1 MAFNQKGEA
10 QIISYIVKLQDLSIL
25 ESGNYTHE
33 DFSSNK
39 QPIIKYIEDYKNK
52 YDTLPSEETIKGEF
66 PSTYDSLPVE
76 QSQSYLVDVMNENAK
91 YVNFERL
98 WNGASDGIAR
108 GQITMDEMLQ
118 LIYGGIENIGKK
130 GQKGAGVD
138 ITKDISRADR
148 YEDKKNGIGSKA
160 YKTGLATLDEAF
172 GGILPDDLVVVGGRL
187 SHGKTWVLNLLSAI
201 FYIQG
206 HSVLFYSGEM
216 ETDQIAFRFDSIV
229 SGVSSG
235 ALLWGHEL
243 SYRQEHVDYEDH
255 MNKLKESKN
264 FFTVVTP
271 NDFGGVRPSV
281 KDIERLVE
289 ELKPDFVFIDQLS
302 LMSDWEKAREERFK
316 YGNITRDLRLLASKH
331 LVPVFLAA
339 QANREATAR
348 DDDGDYKLPEENQLA
363 ESDLV
368 AQHAT
373 RVITLSKSNQP
384 SVGGMSLMKMGIKK
398 NRHGAYPEWEMM
410 VDYDKGL
417 FLEKDEDASLD
428 ISTDVFDFSTE
439 WDAY

>member
-10 QIISYIVKLQDLSIL
+10 QVISYIVKLQDLSIL
-25 ESGNYTHE
+25 ESGNYNHE
-33 DFSSNK
+33 DFSASRS
-39 QPIIKYIEDYKNK
+39 PIIKFIEDYKHK
-52 YDTLPSEETIKGEF
+52 YNSLPSEETIQGMF
-66 PSTYDSLPVE
+66 PDTYDNLPIE
-76 QSQSYLVDVMNENAK
+76 QAQSYLIDTMKENSMF
-91 YVNFERL
+91 VQFERA
-98 WNGASDGIAR
+98 WNEASEGFAR
-108 GQITMDEMLQ
+108 GKIGMDEMLTKMTV
-118 LIYGGIENIGKK
+118 GIETIRKK
-130 GQKGAGVD
+130 GHKGAGAD
-138 ITKDISRADR
+138 ITEDVSRLDR
-148 YEDKKNGIGSKA
+148 YIDKVNGIGSKS
-160 YKTGLATLDEAF
+160 YSTGLQTMDEAF

-201 FYIQG
+201 FYTQG
-206 HSVLFYSGEM
+206 YSILFYSGEM
-216 ETDQIAFRFDSIV
+216 ETDQIAYRFDSIV

-235 ALLWGHEL
+235 SLLWGKDL
-243 SYRQEHVDYEDH
+243 TYRKEHVDYEEH
-255 MNKLKESKN
+255 INKLKENEN

-271 NDFGGVRPSV
+271 NDFGGVRPTV
-281 KDIERLVE
+281 KDIEKLVE
-289 ELKPDFVFIDQLS
+289 DLKPDFVFIDQLS

-316 YGNITRDLRLLASKH
+316 YGNITRDLRLLASNY

-384 SVGGMSLMKMGIKK
+384 SVGGMKLMKMGIKK
-398 NRHGAYPEWEMM
+398 NRHGEYPEWEMM

-417 FLEKDEDASLD
+417 FLEKDEDATLD
-428 ISTDVFDFSTE
+428 IQPELFDLSTE
-439 WDAY
+439 MDMF